1 MSSQAVAPTRTKAA
15 PALTVAP
22 VGLLQRQCDC
32 GQHTLGGS
40 ECEECKEKKMTLQ
53 RGASRFQFAR
63 EGEMN
68 SIMNLQRSIGNQPVG
83 QSSRVN
89 AEELGVGPVTTSSP
103 RLTRN
108 LSQKALLTEA
118 PDDIQTKLA
127 ISTLQD
133 TYEQG
138 PGRVA
143 HQVLHMPKPRQED
156 PYNGLSSLQPTPAAG
171 LSRAISPLQSWPM
184 VQRAPHSFTGFD
196 FPPQNGS
203 MKGEGKGGGGA
214 EKLVDGGNKAV
225 AKADASAVIDID
237 GGTLPAAP
245 MGPTTPVGTPW
256 KAGVHIVPTFTVN
269 ESEGTRSNTA
279 PATTNVDTP
288 TFAGGAAVDAAASM
302 WRYQLKSAEGK
313 GRINFVFYTKDH
325 YPAPTPNDDSGD
337 LSNVTRDNWKG
348 IVTDLESHKTGSAG
362 DWSAYRRTILHE
374 RYHWNT
380 EWQGS
385 VKPQVVKAENDIEK
399 VGVGFD
405 AAADAAKAEKILEP
419 KAKKIFN
426 DAMAEARKTYD
437 ALGDSPGDPPYVA
450 GSAGAVDLAARVKA
464 HAKTQ
469 KWPGA

>member
-32 GQHTLGGS
+32 GQHTVGGS
-40 ECEECKEKKMTLQ
+40 ECEECKEKGMALQ
-53 RGASRFQFAR
+53 RRASRFQFAR
-63 EGEMN
+63 DGEMN

-83 QSSRVN
+83 QSSQVN
-89 AEELGVGPVTTSSP
+89 AEELGVGPVITSSP
-103 RLTRN
+103 RLTCN
-108 LSQKALLTEA
+108 LSQMA
-118 PDDIQTKLA
+118 
-127 ISTLQD
+127 
-133 TYEQG
+133 
-138 PGRVA
+138 
-143 HQVLHMPKPRQED
+143 
-156 PYNGLSSLQPTPAAG
+156 
-171 LSRAISPLQSWPM
+171 RAISPLQSWPTIR
-184 VQRAPHSFTGFD
+184 RAPHNFPGFD
-196 FPPQNGS
+196 FPPQIGS
-203 MKGEGKGGGGA
+203 MKGEGKGGGGGA
-214 EKLVDGGNKAV
+214 EKLIDGGNKAV
-225 AKADASAVIDID
+225 AKDDAGPVSDID
-237 GGTLPAAP
+237 GGTPAAP
-245 MGPTTPVGTPW
+245 MAPTIPVGTPW
-256 KAGVHIVPTFTVN
+256 KAGVHIVPAFTVN

-279 PATTNVDTP
+279 PATTDVDTP

-399 VGVGFD
+399 VWVGFD

-419 KAKKIFN
+419 KAKKILN

-450 GSAGAVDLAARVKA
+450 GSVGAVDLAARVKA